1 METTR
6 EGRRFIL
13 AACLIGLAAV
23 NTGNNLIYL
32 ILSLMASF
40 VLLSFAVPRF
50 TLPGLSARMVI
61 RHPVFA
67 GDPASACL
75 MLENASG
82 RVPAYSV
89 HMTLNDRRISAA
101 PAYCAVVPPGGHYE
115 ACREITFRRR
125 GRYDT
130 VACELSSSFPFVLFR
145 RRRKVDCLA
154 GVTVYPE
161 LGDVSGIDLS
171 SGKVGGSARLA
182 GLGDE
187 LHSLREYRAGDDVRN
202 IHWKASAK
210 SDALIVREFAGHDAA
225 RITLVLDNLREAGE
239 GAGRSGSP
247 AAEDSEEVFEKA
259 VSLAASLARHF
270 LDEGYM
276 VRLVSCRSA
285 IPFGAG
291 REHFLAIL
299 DSLAVIGIE
308 DIRTEPLPSGED
320 RDLLVISRRRGVL
333 PPGGGTGG
341 VVIYASDL

>member
-1 METTR
+1 MKATR

-32 ILSLMASF
+32 ILSLMVSF
-40 VLLSFAVPRF
+40 VLLSFAVLRF

-82 RVPAYSV
+82 RIPAYSV

-101 PAYCAVVPPGGHYE
+101 PAYCAVVPPGGHDE
-115 ACREITFRRR
+115 ACREIAFRRR

-130 VACELSSSFPFVLFR
+130 VACELSSSFPFALFK

-154 GVTVYPE
+154 GITVYPG
-161 LGDVSGIDLS
+161 LRDVSGIDLS
-171 SGKVGGSARLA
+171 TGKVGGPARLA
-182 GLGDE
+182 GWSDE

-225 RITLVLDNLREAGE
+225 RITLVLDNLRDQ

-285 IPFGAG
+285 VPFGTG
-291 REHFLAIL
+291 REQFLAIL

-308 DIRTEPLPSGED
+308 DIRTEPLPSGAD
-320 RDLLVISRRRGVL
+320 SDLLVISRRRGGL